1 MHSLPFRLSAC
12 CSDSFPRLCSLGSTI
27 EFLVKVSAR
36 DEDNILT
43 LVHELF
49 TACRALGKSIV
60 FSFCSGQKRHSVT
73 AVPSSMLHQQ
83 RRVTQIRIGRR
94 TRRPIR
100 ICVTRRC

>member
-1 MHSLPFRLSAC
+1 MTMYSSAFRLSAC

-49 TACRALGKSIV
+49 TARRALGKSIV

-73 AVPSSMLHQQ
+73 AVPSSMLHLSHIVIEEEFVGVRTQTD
-83 RRVTQIRIGRR
+83 RVGFL
-94 TRRPIR
+94 
-100 ICVTRRC
+100 